1 MLIRFRP
8 QKDITIW
15 ELAQSLQLYL
25 DTNGTKPEDFKAA
38 YMGLSPEAR
47 RHLWLDKKGMEY
59 IIQPDKNG
67 GDGIVDPI
75 IIEGVKHYLKQE
87 GKEIY
92 LDPVPPEE
100 DEG

>member
-1 MLIRFRP
+1 MLVRFRP
-8 QKDITIW
+8 RKDITIW

-59 IIQPDKNG
+59 IIQPGKKETRAM
-67 GDGIVDPI
+67 IDPI
-75 IIEGVKHYLKQE
+75 VIEGVRHYLKQE
-87 GKEIY
+87 GKEVY
-92 LDPVPPEE
+92 LEPIPPE